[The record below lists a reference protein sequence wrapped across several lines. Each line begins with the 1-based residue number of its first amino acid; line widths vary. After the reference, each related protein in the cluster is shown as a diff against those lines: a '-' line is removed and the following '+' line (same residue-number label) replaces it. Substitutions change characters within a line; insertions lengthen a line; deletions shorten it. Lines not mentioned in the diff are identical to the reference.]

1 MSLERSVTKE
11 QAKEFLESYSIAL
24 GDFQNLLFAINIKVY
39 LFLCKKIC
47 NLRIPSFEFSS
58 HP

>member
-24 GDFQNLLFAINIKVY
+24 GDFLAFFFAINI
-39 LFLCKKIC
+39 
-47 NLRIPSFEFSS
+47 
-58 HP
+58 